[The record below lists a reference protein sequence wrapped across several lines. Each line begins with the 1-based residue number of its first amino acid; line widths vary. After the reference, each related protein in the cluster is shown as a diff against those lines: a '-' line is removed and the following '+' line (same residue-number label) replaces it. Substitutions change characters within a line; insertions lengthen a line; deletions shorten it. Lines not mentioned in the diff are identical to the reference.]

1 VYGYEIQKWLEISH
15 TELWA
20 DVLPGSIYHALR
32 QMEKEGPV
40 QVQATQQRGHRARAI
55 YALTQAGREMFQLL
69 LREGWQ
75 QVPRTFPSN
84 LCTLLTFSHHL
95 PSEERR
101 AGLQTML
108 AALEKELAQW
118 GEGEQAKRDTF
129 LGRVFSLKHL
139 SILSGTGHNHRPQPK
154 IHNRHHEKRG
164 IPDMIGQRVHQL
176 QQHPFNGNPYH
187 LRENAHRRQDSQAYH
202 ARMEELM

>member
-1 VYGYEIQKWLEISH
+1 MARDLSYRAVGRCAARL
-15 TELWA
+15 
-20 DVLPGSIYHALR
+20 DLPCLTTDG
-32 QMEKEGPV
+32 EGRAGASTSY
-40 QVQATQQRGHRARAI
+40 ATAGHRARAI

-118 GEGEQAKRDTF
+118 GEGEQAKREAISFPIF
-129 LGRVFSLKHL
+129 LQAVFDNGREHL
-139 SILSGTGHNHRPQPK
+139 EANIRLV
-154 IHNRHHEKRG
+154 
-164 IPDMIGQRVHQL
+164 QRLLEDPSTSRKV
-176 QQHPFNGNPYH
+176 
-187 LRENAHRRQDSQAYH
+187 S
-202 ARMEELM
+202 EER